1 MCGIAG
7 FLNKE
12 ISSDQ
17 IHKEITSMIS
27 GINHRGP
34 DKNGYW
40 IDSKYN
46 LVLANTRLAIQ
57 DLSENGNQPMK
68 SKSGRYLIVFNGEIY
83 NFKKLKLEYLSNIK
97 SIGNS
102 DTEVFLDLI
111 DKFGLMESLKFV
123 EGMFAFALWD
133 NFEQKLTLGRDRIGE
148 KPLYFGYSSNKFV
161 FSSELK
167 GIKKL
172 SFFENSV
179 DVESINLYLKYSFI
193 PAPKSIYKDIF
204 KLEPGKLAIFNPK
217 TNSFYQKR
225 YWDGTKN
232 YKEKKEN
239 ENLDY
244 TNQLEKI
251 LTEEIS
257 NQLISDAPI
266 GTFLSGGIDS
276 TLVTAIAQSV
286 SDKKINTFTI
296 GFEDKN
302 FNEAHEAKNISKILG
317 TNHHEHYINNREIIS
332 SLEDMSK
339 VYDEPFSDSSQIP
352 TFLVSKNASKKV
364 KVILSGDGGDEMFG
378 GYNRHIL
385 TNNYY
390 SKLNLLPKFIRHA
403 AKSVISKDYLKI
415 YLIKLINIIKINN
428 KINFNQKIL
437 DKLNNVIN
445 SKNFLDYYDKL
456 ITVSDNYHKYF
467 KKSSFFDSQ
476 AVLNKS
482 YQNLTSVINKKI
494 SYTEKMILL
503 DIIFCLPSDILC
515 KVDRASMANSLEVR
529 CPFLGKNIVD
539 VALKLP
545 TQEKLNKNEGKLILK
560 KILSKYISPKV
571 FDRPKSG
578 FGVPLEIW
586 IRGIMSKKI
595 EEVLYNSDYD
605 NLGLDKVNIQN
616 LWKNFKNHKN
626 NRYDEIWNIVSI
638 LQWSNNL
645 KINEN

>member
-12 ISSDQ
+12 ITSDQ
-17 IHKEITSMIS
+17 IHKEISSMIK

-34 DKNGYW
+34 DRNGYW
-40 IDSKYN
+40 IDDRSK

-57 DLSENGNQPMK
+57 DLSENGHQPMH

-83 NFKKLKLEYLSNIK
+83 NFKKLKLEYLNNIN
-97 SIGNS
+97 SLGSS

-111 DKFGLMESLKFV
+111 DKFGLIESLKFL

-133 NFEQKLTLGRDRIGE
+133 TYEQNLTLGRDRIGE
-148 KPLYFGYSSNKFV
+148 KPLYFGYSSNKFI

-172 SFFENSV
+172 SFFNNSI
-179 DVESINLYLKYSFI
+179 DFESINLFLKYSFI
-193 PAPKSIYKDIF
+193 PAPNSIYKDIF

-217 TNSFYQKR
+217 TNSFYLKR
-225 YWDGTKN
+225 YWDGIKN
-232 YKEKKEN
+232 NKEIKED
-239 ENLDY
+239 ENLNY
-244 TNQLEKI
+244 TDQLEKI
-251 LTEEIS
+251 LIEEIS

-276 TLVTAIAQSV
+276 SLVTAIAQSV

-302 FNEAHEAKNISKILG
+302 FNEASEAKKISKILG
-317 TNHHEHYINNREIIS
+317 TNHNEHYINNKEIMN
-332 SLEDMSK
+332 SLEDMNK
-339 VYDEPFSDSSQIP
+339 IYDEPFSDSSQIP
-352 TFLVSKNASKKV
+352 TYLVSKNASKEV
-364 KVILSGDGGDEMFG
+364 KVILSGDGGDELFG
-378 GYNRHIL
+378 GYNRHVL

-390 SKLNLLPKFIRHA
+390 SKLNLLPKFMRYA
-403 AKSVISKDYLKI
+403 AKSIISRDYLKN
-415 YLIKLINIIKINN
+415 YLIKLIKIIGLNKKIS
-428 KINFNQKIL
+428 FNQKIF
-437 DKLNNVIN
+437 DKLYNVID
-445 SKNFLDYYDKL
+445 SENFLDYYDKL
-456 ITVSDNYHKYF
+456 ISVSNSYHDYF
-467 KKSSFFDSQ
+467 KNSSSFDPQ
-476 AVLNKS
+476 AILKKNYLNIS
-482 YQNLTSVINKKI
+482 SVSNKKI

-529 CPFLGKNIVD
+529 CPFLGKKVFD
-539 VALKLP
+539 FSLQLP
-545 TQEKLNKNEGKLILK
+545 IKNKMNKNEGKLILK

-571 FDRPKSG
+571 FNKPKRG

-586 IRGIMSKKI
+586 LRGIMAKKV

-605 NLGLDKVNIQN
+605 NLGLDKDNIQN

-645 KINEN
+645 KIYEN